1 MTLQTGPHQHR
12 HVLLLPGP
20 CQIRLA
26 GRWRHTAQMR
36 LALHFVTVTDSPI
49 TLWTLRR
56 GTSVRECRAIFIRIH
71 VQGQVLVN
79 GTLITPSPSPR
90 ATR

>member
-1 MTLQTGPHQHR
+1 
-12 HVLLLPGP
+12 
-20 CQIRLA
+20 
-26 GRWRHTAQMR
+26 MR

-56 GTSVRECRAIFIRIH
+56 GTSMRECRAIFIRIH